1 MLAESILKHVATAA
15 NLRDKAHLR
24 GSCQKFCKAAG
35 PNGGRK
41 QPGFPHRSV
50 VDGLHYVSTSAT
62 RPPKHPTTAWVNTK
76 NCQFW
81 SIFGS
86 HTRPVE
92 CPWHILALLDQVIDN
107 LLTLDLLAAS
117 LKDLC
122 PAGDV
127 EDCGQ
132 EPWNPTRRSVMSGI
146 FDAKEDL
153 VEWLGELLPIQGL
166 LRFEAQTLSRLLHGK
181 LYSGKRTLGS
191 RKNHGIFSL
200 RYDLVWLGIFGWQ
213 LWLLEGTYSFLSVET
228 GNHPHPAILDGSLCI
243 WLNIRIQCWV
253 LSVCIDLMAH
263 WGSSCKL
270 FVFSVIIL
278 DV

>member
-1 MLAESILKHVATAA
+1 MTLLRHQLHHGNQTDYLDIKQWASNLYRSKIGLQPVSFPCHSCCLRSWHLPVASNPWSHAMLAESILKHVATAA

-146 FDAKEDL
+146 FDAEEDL
-153 VEWLGELLPIQGL
+153 AEWLGELLPIQGL

-191 RKNHGIFSL
+191 RKSHGIFSL
-200 RYDLVWLGIFGWQ
+200 RYDLV
-213 LWLLEGTYSFLSVET
+213 
-228 GNHPHPAILDGSLCI
+228 
-243 WLNIRIQCWV
+243 
-253 LSVCIDLMAH
+253 
-263 WGSSCKL
+263 
-270 FVFSVIIL
+270 
-278 DV
+278 

>member
-1 MLAESILKHVATAA
+1 M
-15 NLRDKAHLR
+15 
-24 GSCQKFCKAAG
+24 G
-35 PNGGRK
+35 K
-41 QPGFPHRSV
+41 QPNIG
-50 VDGLHYVSTSAT
+50 
-62 RPPKHPTTAWVNTK
+62 
-76 NCQFW
+76 QFW

-127 EDCGQ
+127 GEDCGQ

-146 FDAKEDL
+146 FDAEEDL

-200 RYDLVWLGIFGWQ
+200 RYD
-213 LWLLEGTYSFLSVET
+213 
-228 GNHPHPAILDGSLCI
+228 
-243 WLNIRIQCWV
+243 
-253 LSVCIDLMAH
+253 
-263 WGSSCKL
+263 
-270 FVFSVIIL
+270 FV
-278 DV
+278 